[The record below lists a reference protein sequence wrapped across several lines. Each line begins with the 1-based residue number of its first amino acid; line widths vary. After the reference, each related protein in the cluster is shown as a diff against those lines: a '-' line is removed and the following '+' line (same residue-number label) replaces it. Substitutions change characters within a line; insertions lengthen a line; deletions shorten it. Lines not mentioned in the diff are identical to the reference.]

1 MPKPHEDKTEVE
13 PKVAELNN
21 LINHLHF
28 APEEGRIWFE
38 THALAMIRPSNLSAL
53 HREMI
58 EKLGPREAGSFLAN
72 IGYESGTRDATL
84 ARELHPD
91 ATLDEAFQVGPK
103 LRAIRGIVTIR
114 PIKQEIELDKGHFYS
129 EAIFSG
135 DFEVDT
141 RLAEEGMAKSPVC
154 WMQVGYASGY
164 ASALLGQPVIYKE
177 VECRASGSNTCR
189 VIGKLLKEWYADE
202 ISEELANLPI
212 AGDADHFPMP
222 RKSGYRVR
230 PYVQFDFETPIE
242 THRGLVGASPAFKAT
257 CQLMRKVAGTTA
269 TVLLLGET
277 GVGKEKFARTLHD
290 LSARSERPFV
300 ALNCAA
306 IPDNLIEAE
315 LFGVEKGAFT
325 GATQS
330 RPGRFERA
338 EGGTLFLDEIG
349 NLTRSAQTKLL
360 RAIQEK
366 ETERVGGSSTQNTD
380 VRIIAAT
387 NEDLQNAVKSGEFR
401 EDLLFRINV
410 FPINIP
416 PLRERREDIPLLMS
430 YFLNRYTTLHK
441 KQIPGFTEIAI
452 EALYRYNYPGNIREL
467 ENLIERTVILAENN
481 QAIDLC
487 HLFSVEGLIAAIV
500 TDSGDHHSHS
510 SGTEEETN
518 SSLYSTIMDDIIAQG
533 TGLEEMKH
541 QLLESALAKTDGN
554 LAEAAR
560 MLGISRPQ
568 MAYRLKKYTGQRG

>member
-13 PKVAELNN
+13 LKDAELND
-21 LINHLHF
+21 LINHLRF
-28 APEEGRIWFE
+28 APEEGRIWFD

-53 HREMI
+53 HRELI

-72 IGYESGTRDATL
+72 MGYESGTRDAAL
-84 ARELHPD
+84 ARELYPD
-91 ATLDEAFQVGPK
+91 GTFDEAFQVGPK

-114 PIKQEIELDKGHFYS
+114 PIKQKIELDKGHFYS
-129 EAIFSG
+129 EATFSG

-141 RLAEEGMAKSPVC
+141 RLVEEGMAKSPVC
-154 WMQVGYASGY
+154 WMQVGYTSGY

-177 VECRASGSNTCR
+177 VECRATGSHTCR

-212 AGDADHFPMP
+212 TGDADHFPIP
-222 RKSGYRVR
+222 RKSGHRVR
-230 PYVQFDFETPIE
+230 PYAQFDFETPVE

-257 CQLMRKVAGTTA
+257 CQLMQKVAETTA

-290 LSARSERPFV
+290 LSARVDEPFV

-306 IPDNLIEAE
+306 IPDDLIEAE

-325 GATQS
+325 GATHS
-330 RPGRFERA
+330 RAGRFERA

-387 NEDLQNAVKSGEFR
+387 NEDLQNAVKAGEFR

-416 PLRERREDIPLLMS
+416 PLRERREDIPLLMN
-430 YFLNRYTTLHK
+430 YFLNRYTTLYK

-452 EALYRYNYPGNIREL
+452 EALYRYDYPGNIREL

-500 TDSGDHHSHS
+500 TDSGDYHSQS
-510 SGTEEETN
+510 SNTEEETN
-518 SSLYSTIMDDIIAQG
+518 SSLYSTIMDDMVAQG
-533 TGLEEMKH
+533 AGLEQMKH